1 MIYAFIATCG
11 LQLELMTDKSHHK
24 GSQARIVGYLDNLA
38 VWPSVF
44 GRHTFGIIISIQ
56 NGIRHDPDL
65 FETRIQTFRCKDLS
79 GKIIEPF
86 ARIPVGMHKIP
97 GV

>member
-11 LQLELMTDKSHHK
+11 LQLELMTYKSHHK

-44 GRHTFGIIISIQ
+44 GWHTFGIFISVQ
-56 NGIRHDPDL
+56 NGTRHDSDF
-65 FETRIQTFRCKDLS
+65 FETRAQPFRGNYLF
-79 GKIIEPF
+79 G
-86 ARIPVGMHKIP
+86 
-97 GV
+97 

>member
-1 MIYAFIATCG
+1 
-11 LQLELMTDKSHHK
+11 MTDKSHQK

-44 GRHTFGIIISIQ
+44 GWHTLAYIGIIISIQ

-65 FETRIQTFRCKDLS
+65 FETRIQTFRCKNLS